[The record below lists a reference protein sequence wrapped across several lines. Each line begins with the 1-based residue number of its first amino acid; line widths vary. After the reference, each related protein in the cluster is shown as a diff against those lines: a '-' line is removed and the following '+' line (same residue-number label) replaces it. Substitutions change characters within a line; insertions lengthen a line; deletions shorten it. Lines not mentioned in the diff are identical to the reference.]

1 MGVISVASLLTL
13 ISFCLYG
20 ETRTALGTLQ
30 RDLFYELLIVSL
42 LLNIFSVARLYLNSL
57 LEQFH
62 LFFPLLSIRPKPTTI
77 KTLEHHL

>member
-30 RDLFYELLIVSL
+30 RDLFFELLVVSL
-42 LLNIFSVARLYLNSL
+42 LLNTFSVARLYLNSL
-57 LEQFH
+57 LE
-62 LFFPLLSIRPKPTTI
+62 
-77 KTLEHHL
+77 